1 MTNFS
6 KLTKNQ
12 RHVLGLIAMGEDGGH
27 SDRTLDSLVKRGLIE
42 RQEQSFGDGLGSIY
56 RYSMPLSVHMAWCAW
71 CAERNKVE

>member
-42 RQEQSFGDGLGSIY
+42 RQEQSFGS
-56 RYSMPLSVHMAWCAW
+56 
-71 CAERNKVE
+71 